1 MDALATKAF
10 PDNYSQEVLRVF
22 EALSMTDL
30 KKFFL
35 VGSASLRSQQY
46 SADFDCM
53 EKVRISN
60 AAEMV
65 HNLRDVVKSLR
76 AIPDCFIGDI
86 KCGEEKAWDV
96 FNQNAGVVDGKVQN
110 FNPTESKGRLDNLR
124 NRNIIGPTEAKEAE
138 ALLDNATTRLGFI
151 IAKKTIKFHILR
163 WKPDQIMAGYQE
175 YRGYRFT
182 LEDAVTSR
190 GLTKVDA
197 VANIADRYTEFSAI
211 YDTYLNGELVSER
224 PSNIVQSLSDDIL
237 FYNKT
242 NPFKALKRFFALVKL
257 RKDADTAALL
267 VPIMNSD
274 LGRLYQIIGDLQT
287 LRGLMDRPSSA
298 YNLKVILG
306 QIDDM
311 KARMGNLYQLR
322 DFLSKEHG
330 IIGSLNALLSSP
342 PTSIK
347 RKLDKLIAELEGIN
361 NEGTVK
367 IIKSTLKNV
376 FPGGK

>member
-10 PDNYSQEVLRVF
+10 PDNYSQEVLKIF
-22 EALSMTDL
+22 TALSMTDL

-76 AIPDCFIGDI
+76 STPDCFIGDI

-96 FNQNAGVVDGKVQN
+96 FNQNAGVVDDKVQN
-110 FNPTESKGRLDNLR
+110 FNPTESKGRVAKLR
-124 NRNIIGPTEAKEAE
+124 SNNIITPTEAKEAD
-138 ALLDNATTRLGFI
+138 ALLDKATTRLGFI
-151 IAKKTIKFHILR
+151 NAKKTIKFHILR
-163 WKPDQIMAGYQE
+163 WKPQQILEGAQE

-182 LEDAVTSR
+182 LEDAVTSG
-190 GLTKVDA
+190 GLIKVDA

-211 YDTYLNGELVSER
+211 YDTYLNGKLVSER
-224 PSNIVQSLSDDIL
+224 ASNIVQSLTDDIL
-237 FYNKT
+237 FYNQT
-242 NPFKALKRFFALVKL
+242 NPFKSLKRFFALVKL
-257 RKDADTAALL
+257 RKDTEAAAVL
-267 VPIMNSD
+267 VPILNSD
-274 LGRLYQIIGDLQT
+274 LGRLYQIIGDLHT
-287 LRGLMDRPSSA
+287 LRGLLDRPSSA
-298 YNLKVILG
+298 YNLKQILS

-311 KARMGNLYQLR
+311 KARLGNLYQLR
-322 DFLSKEHG
+322 DFLSKEHS

-342 PTSIK
+342 ATSIK
-347 RKLDKLIAELEGIN
+347 GKLDKLILELEGIN
-361 NEGTVK
+361 NEGTEK
-367 IIKSTLKNV
+367 IIKTTLKHLI
-376 FPGGK
+376 PGGK

>member
-10 PDNYSQEVLRVF
+10 PDNYSQEVLKVF

-30 KKFFL
+30 QKFYL

-96 FNQNAGVVDGKVQN
+96 FNGNAGVVDGKVQN
-110 FNPTESKGRLDNLR
+110 FNPTESKGKIDNLR
-124 NRNIIGPTEAKEAE
+124 NQNIIGPAEAKEAD
-138 ALLDNATTRLGFI
+138 ALLDKATTPLGFI
-151 IAKKTIKFHILR
+151 AAKKTIKFHVLR
-163 WKPDQIMAGYQE
+163 WKPQQILDGVQE
-175 YRGYRFT
+175 YRGHRFT
-182 LEDAVTSR
+182 LEDAVISG
-190 GLTKVDA
+190 GLIKVDA
-197 VANIADRYTEFSAI
+197 VANISDRYTEFSAI
-211 YDTYLNGELVSER
+211 YDTYLNGDLVSEK
-224 PSNIVQSLSDDIL
+224 PSNIIQSLSDDIL
-237 FYNKT
+237 FFNRT
-242 NPFKALKRFFALVKL
+242 NPFKALKRFFALVKF
-257 RKDADTAALL
+257 RKDAKAAALL

-287 LRGLMDRPSSA
+287 LRNLMDRPSSA
-298 YNLKVILG
+298 YNLKEILS

-342 PTSIK
+342 ATSIK
-347 RKLDKLIAELEGIN
+347 GKLDKLISELEVIN
-361 NEGTVK
+361 NEGTLK
-367 IIKSTLKNV
+367 IINSTLKNV
-376 FPGGK
+376 FPTGK

>member
-1 MDALATKAF
+1 MEALATKAF

-30 KKFFL
+30 KKFRL

-65 HNLRDVVKSLR
+65 HNLRDVVKKLR

-86 KCGEEKAWDV
+86 KCGEEKSWDV
-96 FNQNAGVVDGKVQN
+96 FNGNAAIVDGKVQN
-110 FNPTESKGRLDNLR
+110 FNPTESKGRIDNLR
-124 NRNIIGPTEAKEAE
+124 NRRIISPKEAKEADS
-138 ALLDNATTRLGFI
+138 LLDKAITPLGFI
-151 IAKKTIKFHILR
+151 TAKKTIKFHVLR
-163 WKPDQIMAGYQE
+163 WKPDQILEGFQE
-175 YRGYRFT
+175 YRGHRFN

-190 GLTKVDA
+190 GLIKVDA
-197 VANIADRYTEFSAI
+197 VANIADRYTEFSTI
-211 YDTYLNGELVSER
+211 YDTYLNGDLVSER
-224 PSNIVQSLSDDIL
+224 PTNIVQSLTDDIM
-237 FYNKT
+237 FYNHI
-242 NPFKALKRFFALVKL
+242 NPFKALKRYFALVKL
-257 RKDADTAALL
+257 RKDTEAAAVL

-298 YNLKVILG
+298 YNLKTILG

-342 PTSIK
+342 ATSIK
-347 RKLDKLIAELEGIN
+347 GKLDKLILELEGIN
-361 NEGTVK
+361 NEGAVK
-367 IIKSTLKNV
+367 IIKTTLKNL
-376 FPGGK
+376 FPDGK

>member
-10 PDNYSQEVLRVF
+10 PDNYSQEVLKVF

-30 KKFFL
+30 KKFYL

-46 SADFDCM
+46 SADYDCM
-53 EKVRISN
+53 EKVMISN

-65 HNLRDVVKSLR
+65 HNLRDVVKRLR
-76 AIPDCFIGDI
+76 DIPDCFIGDI

-96 FNQNAGVVDGKVQN
+96 FNGNAGIVDGKIQN
-110 FNPTESKGRLDNLR
+110 FNPTESKGRIDNLR
-124 NRNIIGPTEAKEAE
+124 NQNVISPAEAKEAD
-138 ALLDNATTRLGFI
+138 ALLDKGTTPFGFI
-151 IAKKTIKFHILR
+151 AAKKLIKFHVLR
-163 WKPDQIMAGYQE
+163 WKPQQILDGFQE
-175 YRGYRFT
+175 YRGHRFT
-182 LEDAVTSR
+182 LEDAVTSG

-211 YDTYLNGELVSER
+211 YDTYLNGDLVSER
-224 PSNIVQSLSDDIL
+224 PSNLVQSLTADIM
-237 FYNKT
+237 FFNRT
-242 NPFKALKRFFALVKL
+242 NPFKALKRFFALLKL
-257 RKDADTAALL
+257 RKDAKAAAIL

-287 LRGLMDRPSSA
+287 LRGLLDRPSSA
-298 YNLKVILG
+298 YNLKEILS

-322 DFLSKEHG
+322 DFLSKEHD

-342 PTSIK
+342 ATSIK
-347 RKLDKLIAELEGIN
+347 GKLDKLISELEGIN
-361 NEGTVK
+361 NEGALK
-367 IIKSTLKNV
+367 IINSTLKNV
-376 FPGGK
+376 FPLGK

>member
-10 PDNYSQEVLRVF
+10 PDNYSQEVLKVF

-30 KKFFL
+30 QKFYL

-96 FNQNAGVVDGKVQN
+96 FNGNAGVVDGKVQN
-110 FNPTESKGRLDNLR
+110 FNPTESKGKIDNLR
-124 NRNIIGPTEAKEAE
+124 NQNIIGPAEAKEAD
-138 ALLDNATTRLGFI
+138 ALLDKATTPLGFI
-151 IAKKTIKFHILR
+151 AAKKTIKFHVLR
-163 WKPDQIMAGYQE
+163 WKPHQILDGVQE
-175 YRGYRFT
+175 YRGHRFK
-182 LEDAVTSR
+182 LEDAVISG
-190 GLTKVDA
+190 GLIKVDA
-197 VANIADRYTEFSAI
+197 VANISDRYTEFSAI
-211 YDTYLNGELVSER
+211 YDTYLNGDLVSEK
-224 PSNIVQSLSDDIL
+224 PSNIIQSLSDDIL
-237 FYNKT
+237 FFNRT
-242 NPFKALKRFFALVKL
+242 NPFKALKRFFALVKF
-257 RKDADTAALL
+257 RKDAKAAALL

-287 LRGLMDRPSSA
+287 LRNLMDRPSSA
-298 YNLKVILG
+298 YNLKEILS

-342 PTSIK
+342 ATSIK
-347 RKLDKLIAELEGIN
+347 GKLDKLISELEVIN
-361 NEGTVK
+361 NEGTLK
-367 IIKSTLKNV
+367 IINSTLKNV
-376 FPGGK
+376 FPTGK

>member
-10 PDNYSQEVLRVF
+10 PDNYSQEVLKIF

-30 KKFFL
+30 KKFYL

-76 AIPDCFIGDI
+76 SIPDCFIGDI

-96 FNQNAGVVDGKVQN
+96 FNQNAGIVDGKVQN
-110 FNPTESKGRLDNLR
+110 FNPTESKGRIANLR
-124 NRNIIGPTEAKEAE
+124 NRNIISPTEAKDADS
-138 ALLDNATTRLGFI
+138 LLDKATTNLGFI
-151 IAKKTIKFHILR
+151 MAKKTIKFHILR
-163 WKPDQIMAGYQE
+163 WNPQQILAGFQE
-175 YRGYRFT
+175 YRGYRFN
-182 LEDAVTSR
+182 LEDAVTSG
-190 GLTKVDA
+190 GLIKVDA

-211 YDTYLNGELVSER
+211 YDTYLNGNLVSER
-224 PSNIVQSLSDDIL
+224 ASNIVQSLKNDIM
-237 FYNKT
+237 FYNQT
-242 NPFKALKRFFALVKL
+242 NPFKALKRFFALIKL
-257 RKDADTAALL
+257 RKDTEAAAVL

-287 LRGLMDRPSSA
+287 LRNLLDRPSSA
-298 YNLKVILG
+298 YNLKQILG

-311 KARMGNLYQLR
+311 KARLGNLYQLR
-322 DFLSKEHG
+322 DFLSKEHS
-330 IIGSLNALLSSP
+330 IIGSLNALLNSP
-342 PTSIK
+342 ATSIK
-347 RKLDKLIAELEGIN
+347 GKLDKLISELEGIIN
-361 NEGTVK
+361 VGTVK
-367 IIKSTLKNV
+367 IINTTLKNL

>member
-30 KKFFL
+30 KKFYL

-86 KCGEEKAWDV
+86 KCGEEKSWDV
-96 FNQNAGVVDGKVQN
+96 FNGNAAIVDGKVQN
-110 FNPTESKGRLDNLR
+110 FNPTESKRRLDNLR
-124 NRNIIGPTEAKEAE
+124 NRNIIGPKEAKEAA
-138 ALLDNATTRLGFI
+138 ALLDKATTRLGFI

-163 WKPDQIMAGYQE
+163 WKPQQILEGFQE
-175 YRGYRFT
+175 YRGHRFT

-190 GLTKVDA
+190 GLIKVDA
-197 VANIADRYTEFSAI
+197 VANIADRYTEFSTI
-211 YDTYLNGELVSER
+211 YDTYLNGELVSAR
-224 PSNIVQSLSDDIL
+224 GSNIVQALSDDIM

-242 NPFKALKRFFALVKL
+242 NPFKALKRYFALVKL
-257 RKDADTAALL
+257 RKDAKAAAIL

-287 LRGLMDRPSSA
+287 LRDLMDRPSSA
-298 YNLKVILG
+298 YNLKIILG

-322 DFLSKEHG
+322 DFLSKEHD

-342 PTSIK
+342 ATSIK
-347 RKLDKLIAELEGIN
+347 GKLDKLISELEGIN

-367 IIKSTLKNV
+367 IIKTTLKNV
-376 FPGGK
+376 FPSGK

>member
-10 PDNYSQEVLRVF
+10 PDNYSQEVLKVF

-30 KKFFL
+30 KKFYL

-46 SADFDCM
+46 SADYDCM

-65 HNLRDVVKSLR
+65 HNLRDVVKRLR
-76 AIPDCFIGDI
+76 DIPDCFIGDI

-96 FNQNAGVVDGKVQN
+96 FNGNAGIVDGKIQN
-110 FNPTESKGRLDNLR
+110 FNPTESKGRIDNLR
-124 NRNIIGPTEAKEAE
+124 NQNVISPAEAKEAD
-138 ALLDNATTRLGFI
+138 ALLDKATTPFGFI
-151 IAKKTIKFHILR
+151 AAKKLIKFHILR
-163 WKPDQIMAGYQE
+163 WKPQQILDGVQE
-175 YRGYRFT
+175 YRGHRFT
-182 LEDAVTSR
+182 LEDAVTSG
-190 GLTKVDA
+190 GLIKVDA

-211 YDTYLNGELVSER
+211 YDTYLNGDLVSER
-224 PSNIVQSLSDDIL
+224 PSNIVQSLMADIM
-237 FYNKT
+237 FFNRT
-242 NPFKALKRFFALVKL
+242 NPFKALKRFFALLKL
-257 RKDADTAALL
+257 RKDAKAAAIL

-298 YNLKVILG
+298 YNLKEILS

-322 DFLSKEHG
+322 DFLSKEHD

-342 PTSIK
+342 ATSIK
-347 RKLDKLIAELEGIN
+347 GKLDKLISELEGIN
-361 NEGTVK
+361 NEGALK
-367 IIKSTLKNV
+367 IINSTLKNV
-376 FPGGK
+376 FPTGK

>member
-10 PDNYSQEVLRVF
+10 PDNYSQEVLKIF
-22 EALSMTDL
+22 TALSMTDL

-76 AIPDCFIGDI
+76 SIPDCFIGDI

-96 FNQNAGVVDGKVQN
+96 FNQNAGVVDDKVQN
-110 FNPTESKGRLDNLR
+110 FNPTESKGRVAKLR
-124 NRNIIGPTEAKEAE
+124 SNNIITPTEAKEAD
-138 ALLDNATTRLGFI
+138 ALLDKATTRLGFI
-151 IAKKTIKFHILR
+151 NAKKTIKFHILR
-163 WKPDQIMAGYQE
+163 WKPQQILEGAQE

-182 LEDAVTSR
+182 LEDAVTSG
-190 GLTKVDA
+190 GLIKVDA

-211 YDTYLNGELVSER
+211 YDTYLNGKLVSER
-224 PSNIVQSLSDDIL
+224 ASNIVQSLTDDIL
-237 FYNKT
+237 FYNQT
-242 NPFKALKRFFALVKL
+242 NPFKSLKRFFALVKL
-257 RKDADTAALL
+257 RKDTEAAAVL
-267 VPIMNSD
+267 VPILNSD
-274 LGRLYQIIGDLQT
+274 LGRLYQIIGDLHT
-287 LRGLMDRPSSA
+287 LRGLLDRPSSA
-298 YNLKVILG
+298 YNLKQILS

-311 KARMGNLYQLR
+311 KARLGNLYQLR
-322 DFLSKEHG
+322 DFLSKEHS

-342 PTSIK
+342 ATSIK
-347 RKLDKLIAELEGIN
+347 GKLDKLILELEGIN
-361 NEGTVK
+361 NEGTEK
-367 IIKSTLKNV
+367 IIKTTLKHLI
-376 FPGGK
+376 PGGK

>member
-10 PDNYSQEVLRVF
+10 PDNYSQEVLKVF

-86 KCGEEKAWDV
+86 KCGEEKTWDV
-96 FNQNAGVVDGKVQN
+96 FNGNAAIVDGKVQN

-124 NRNIIGPTEAKEAE
+124 NRNIIGPKEAKEAA
-138 ALLDNATTRLGFI
+138 ALLDKATTRLGFI

-163 WKPDQIMAGYQE
+163 WKPQQILEGFQE
-175 YRGYRFT
+175 YRGHRFT

-190 GLTKVDA
+190 GLIKVDA
-197 VANIADRYTEFSAI
+197 VANIADRYTEFSNI
-211 YDTYLNGELVSER
+211 YDTYLNGELVSAR
-224 PSNIVQSLSDDIL
+224 GSNIVQSLSDDIM

-242 NPFKALKRFFALVKL
+242 NPFKALKRYFALVKL
-257 RKDADTAALL
+257 RKDAKAAAIL

-274 LGRLYQIIGDLQT
+274 L
-287 LRGLMDRPSSA
+287 GLMDRPSSA
-298 YNLKVILG
+298 YNLKIILG

-322 DFLSKEHG
+322 DFLSKEHD

-342 PTSIK
+342 ATSIK
-347 RKLDKLIAELEGIN
+347 GKLDKLISELEGIN

-367 IIKSTLKNV
+367 IIKTTLKNV
-376 FPGGK
+376 FPSGK

>member
-10 PDNYSQEVLRVF
+10 PDNYSQEVLKVF

-30 KKFFL
+30 QKFYL

-96 FNQNAGVVDGKVQN
+96 FNENAGVVDGKVQN
-110 FNPTESKGRLDNLR
+110 FNPTESKGKIDNLR
-124 NRNIIGPTEAKEAE
+124 NQNIIGPAEAKEAD
-138 ALLDNATTRLGFI
+138 ALLDKATTPLGFI
-151 IAKKTIKFHILR
+151 AAKKTIKFHVLR
-163 WKPDQIMAGYQE
+163 WKPQQILDGVQE
-175 YRGYRFT
+175 YRGHRFK
-182 LEDAVTSR
+182 LEDAVISG
-190 GLTKVDA
+190 GLIKVDA
-197 VANIADRYTEFSAI
+197 VANISDRYTEFSAI
-211 YDTYLNGELVSER
+211 YDTYLNGDLVSEK
-224 PSNIVQSLSDDIL
+224 PSNIIQSLSDDIL
-237 FYNKT
+237 FFNRT
-242 NPFKALKRFFALVKL
+242 NPFKALKRFFALVKF
-257 RKDADTAALL
+257 RKDAKAAALL

-287 LRGLMDRPSSA
+287 LRNLMDRPSSA
-298 YNLKVILG
+298 YNLKEILS

-342 PTSIK
+342 ATSIK
-347 RKLDKLIAELEGIN
+347 GKLDKLISELEVIN
-361 NEGTVK
+361 NEGTLK
-367 IIKSTLKNV
+367 IINSTLKNV
-376 FPGGK
+376 FPTGK

>member
-10 PDNYSQEVLRVF
+10 PDNYSQEVLKIF
-22 EALSMTDL
+22 AALSMTDL

-60 AAEMV
+60 ATEMV

-96 FNQNAGVVDGKVQN
+96 FNQNAGVVDDKVQN
-110 FNPTESKGRLDNLR
+110 FNPTESKGRVAKLR
-124 NRNIIGPTEAKEAE
+124 SNNIITPTEAKEAD
-138 ALLDNATTRLGFI
+138 ALLDKATTRLGFI
-151 IAKKTIKFHILR
+151 NAKKTIKFHILR
-163 WKPDQIMAGYQE
+163 WKPQQILEGAQE

-182 LEDAVTSR
+182 LEDAVTSG
-190 GLTKVDA
+190 GLIKVDA

-211 YDTYLNGELVSER
+211 YDTYLNGKLVSER
-224 PSNIVQSLSDDIL
+224 SSNIVQSLTDDIL
-237 FYNKT
+237 FYNQT
-242 NPFKALKRFFALVKL
+242 NPFKSLKRFFALVKL
-257 RKDADTAALL
+257 RKDTEAANVL
-267 VPIMNSD
+267 VPILNSD
-274 LGRLYQIIGDLQT
+274 LGRLYQIIGDLHT
-287 LRGLMDRPSSA
+287 LRGLLDRPSSA
-298 YNLKVILG
+298 YNLKIILG

-322 DFLSKEHG
+322 DFLSKEHS

-342 PTSIK
+342 ATSIK
-347 RKLDKLIAELEGIN
+347 GKLDKLILELEGIN
-361 NEGTVK
+361 NEGTEK
-367 IIKSTLKNV
+367 IIKTTLKHLI
-376 FPGGK
+376 PGGK

>member
-10 PDNYSQEVLRVF
+10 PDNYSQEVLKVF

-30 KKFFL
+30 QKFYL

-96 FNQNAGVVDGKVQN
+96 FNENAGVVDGKVQN
-110 FNPTESKGRLDNLR
+110 FNPTESKGKIDNLR
-124 NRNIIGPTEAKEAE
+124 NQNIIGPAEAKEAD
-138 ALLDNATTRLGFI
+138 ALLDKATTPLGFI
-151 IAKKTIKFHILR
+151 AAKKTIKFHVLR
-163 WKPDQIMAGYQE
+163 WKPQQILDGVQE
-175 YRGYRFT
+175 YRGHRFQ
-182 LEDAVTSR
+182 LEDAVISG
-190 GLTKVDA
+190 GLIKVDA
-197 VANIADRYTEFSAI
+197 VANISDRYTEFSAI
-211 YDTYLNGELVSER
+211 YDTYLNGDLVSEK
-224 PSNIVQSLSDDIL
+224 PSNIIQSLSDDIL
-237 FYNKT
+237 FFNRT
-242 NPFKALKRFFALVKL
+242 NPFKALKRFFALVKF
-257 RKDADTAALL
+257 RKDAKAAALL

-287 LRGLMDRPSSA
+287 LRNLMDRPSSA
-298 YNLKVILG
+298 YNLKEILS

-342 PTSIK
+342 ATSIK
-347 RKLDKLIAELEGIN
+347 GKLDKLISELEVIN
-361 NEGTVK
+361 NEGTLK
-367 IIKSTLKNV
+367 IINSTLKNV
-376 FPGGK
+376 FPTGK